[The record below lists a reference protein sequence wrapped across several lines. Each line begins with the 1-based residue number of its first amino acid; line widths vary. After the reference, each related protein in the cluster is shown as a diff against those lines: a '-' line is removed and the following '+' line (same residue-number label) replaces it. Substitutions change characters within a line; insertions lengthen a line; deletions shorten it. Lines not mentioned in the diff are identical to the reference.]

1 MNRAL
6 GLIAAAALALGLSG
20 CGKKEGA
27 GPAAPK
33 AGEAAKDI
41 LIGAVAPKTGEA
53 ATFGISCENGVRLAI
68 EQANDSGGLFGR
80 RLQLIVEDDKG
91 DPVAGKIA
99 FSRLIERER
108 VCAVVG
114 AVMSKVSLAGAE
126 VAEASHTPMI
136 SSSSTSQFVTLG
148 KRYVFRACFTDPFQ
162 GYADAHIAWDALKAR
177 RAAVLYDSANDYNKG
192 LAEIFKKVFTELG
205 GEVVAYESYP
215 ERSNDFKP
223 QLTKILPAA
232 PDVLFLPNYY
242 NDVALQTSQAREIGI
257 KAAFVGGDGWDSPEL
272 LKVAAVEGGYFS
284 NHFSRESDSPRVKAF
299 VAAYR
304 RRFGVDPDALASLGY
319 EATEI
324 LLDAIR
330 RAQSDDREKIR
341 DALERTDL
349 DTITSRI
356 TFDKDHNPI
365 KPAAILE
372 IENGRQVF
380 KGWVKP

>member
-1 MNRAL
+1 MKRAI
-6 GLIAAAALALGLSG
+6 GLIAAAALALGFCG
-20 CGKKEGA
+20 CGKKEA
-27 GPAAPK
+27 AHTAAERAETGPA
-33 AGEAAKDI
+33 I
-41 LIGAVAPKTGEA
+41 LIGCVAPKTGEA

-68 EQANDSGGLFGR
+68 EQANAAGGLFGR
-80 RLQLIVEDDKG
+80 PLELIVEDDKG

-126 VAEASHTPMI
+126 VAEASRTPMI

-162 GYADAHIAWDALKAR
+162 GYADAHIAWDTLKAR

-192 LAEIFKKVFTELG
+192 LAEIFKRVFTQLG

-242 NDVALQTSQAREIGI
+242 NDVALQVSQAREIGI
-257 KAAFVGGDGWDSPEL
+257 KAAFLGGDGWDSPEL
-272 LKVAAVEGGYFS
+272 LKVAAAEGGYFS
-284 NHFSRESDSPRVKAF
+284 NHFSRESDSPLREGV
-299 VAAYR
+299 R
-304 RRFGVDPDALASLGY
+304 RRVSAALRRRP
-319 EATEI
+319 
-324 LLDAIR
+324 R
-330 RAQSDDREKIR
+330 RAGLARLRGDGDPPRRHPPRRQRRPERYPRRAREDRPRNHHQPHHLRQGPQPHQARR
-341 DALERTDL
+341 DPGDSRTGGRC
-349 DTITSRI
+349 SR
-356 TFDKDHNPI
+356 
-365 KPAAILE
+365 A
-372 IENGRQVF
+372 G
-380 KGWVKP
+380 